1 MPPLTIGKLAKEA
14 DVSVETVRY
23 YERRGL
29 IARPHERSGAYR
41 VYPPDAV
48 TRIRGIKRAQ
58 SLGFTL
64 EEIKELLGLQIDKKA
79 RCQDVLE
86 QAERKI
92 SEIDGKLRTL
102 RAVKR
107 ELEKL
112 ASACHAELPVYECP
126 IMHALSGSDEKK
138 KPVA

>member
-1 MPPLTIGKLAKEA
+1 MTPLTIGKLARETG
-14 DVSVETVRY
+14 VNVETVRY

-29 IARPHERSGAYR
+29 VARPRERRGAYR
-41 VYPPDAV
+41 VYPPEAV

-64 EEIKELLGLQIDKKA
+64 EEIKELFGLQIDEKA
-79 RCQDVLE
+79 RCQDVLR
-86 QAERKI
+86 QAQGKI
-92 SEIDGKLRTL
+92 AEIDEKLKTL

-112 ASACHAELPVYECP
+112 TSACHAELPVYECP
-126 IMHALSGSDEKK
+126 IMHALSGDDGEKHL
-138 KPVA
+138 

>member
-1 MPPLTIGKLAKEA
+1 MPSLTIGKLAKEA
-14 DVSVETVRY
+14 DVNVETVRY

-29 IARPHERSGAYR
+29 IARPRERRGAYR
-41 VYPPDAV
+41 VYPQDVV

-64 EEIKELLGLQIDKKA
+64 EEIKELLGLQIDEKA
-79 RCQDVLE
+79 RCQDVLQ
-86 QAERKI
+86 QARGKI
-92 SEIDGKLRTL
+92 SEIDGKLKVL

-112 ASACHAELPVYECP
+112 ASACQAELPVYECP
-126 IMHALSGSDEKK
+126 IMHALSGKR
-138 KPVA
+138 